1 MNLHDSTNSP
11 SARQPAHG
19 TVRRVD
25 GRDVLRFERRLAHPV
40 QRVWTALTDP
50 AEAARW
56 LTGEVGDLGEPLE
69 VEPQKVLV
77 HRFGPTRKGGGGDEG
92 SRGDVDIV
100 RWELTPDGDGTLLVL
115 THTFAGPPD
124 TARIAAGWH
133 TLLDQLE
140 ATLAGT
146 VGPWPAERWLALHEE
161 YIRVFPEAGTLYK
174 RAGRPRLLFDR
185 WLAHPQEQIWAALT
199 DNDRLHHWF
208 PARIEGDLVAG
219 GRIRF
224 VSVYDEFSPVDGEV
238 LEVDPPSVLSYT
250 FGRDVLRW
258 EIWTFG
264 GHYPYCRLV
273 FTHDVLDEESPLLDV
288 MAGWHLGLD
297 KLGALLADTPVA
309 RSNERERQLRDE
321 YDARYRDVVTRELS
335 AAGRQESTL
344 RLERRIDRSVERV
357 WAALTESDLTRQW
370 LDPAEIALE
379 PRVDGAVR
387 IVYRGYDEVL
397 HGSVREIEPGRVLAY
412 DWGDDR
418 VRWELTTEG
427 DGTRLTFTLVKP
439 EPIDLG
445 CAAGWSTH
453 HEQLAALLTSGSTQ
467 RPPAVAGRM
476 TAIDGRPAVH
486 FERWLAHPPEKVWAA
501 ISEPEHLRQWFPA
514 EVEGPR
520 ETDAELRFVFA
531 DDEAPAKTGR
541 VLEYDPPR
549 AFAFTWDDDV
559 LRFEIEPEGDGC
571 RLYFSNSTE
580 GSAEQTRKTVTGWH
594 VCLDVL
600 ASALDAGEAPGPD
613 AWRHVY
619 VRYAREL

>member
-40 QRVWTALTDP
+40 GRVWKALTDP

-56 LTGEVGDLGEPLE
+56 LTGEIGDLGEPLE
-69 VEPQKVLV
+69 VEPEKVLV
-77 HRFGPTRKGGGGDEG
+77 HRFGPTRTGDGGDEG

-100 RWELTPDGDGTLLVL
+100 RWELTPDEDGTLLVL

-133 TLLDQLE
+133 TLLERLD
-140 ATLAGT
+140 ATLAGD
-146 VGPWPAERWLALHEE
+146 VGPWPAGRWLALHEE
-161 YIRVFPEAGTLYK
+161 YIQIFPEPGVLYK
-174 RAGRPRLLFDR
+174 RAGRPRLVFDR
-185 WLAHPQEQIWAALT
+185 WLARPPEEIWAALT
-199 DNDRLHHWF
+199 DNDRLRHWF

-219 GRIRF
+219 GKIRF
-224 VSVYDEFSPVDGEV
+224 VSVHDELPPVEGEV
-238 LEVDPPSVLSYT
+238 REVDPPNVLSYT

-273 FTHDVLDEESPLLDV
+273 FTHDVFDEGRPTDV

-297 KLGALLADTPVA
+297 MLGALLVGTPVA
-309 RSNERERQLRDE
+309 RSKDRERRLREE
-321 YDARYRDVVTRELS
+321 YDARYRDVVTREFS
-335 AAGRQESTL
+335 GPGRQESTL
-344 RLERRIDRSVERV
+344 RLERRIDRPVEHV
-357 WAALTESDLTRQW
+357 WAALTEQGLSRQW
-370 LDPAEIALE
+370 LDPAEIELE
-379 PRVDGAVR
+379 PRVGGAVR
-387 IVYRGYDEVL
+387 IVYHGYDEEL
-397 HGSVREIEPGRVLAY
+397 HGSVREIEPGHVLAY

-418 VRWELTTEG
+418 VRWELAA
-427 DGTRLTFTLVKP
+427 DGQGARLTFTLVTG

-453 HEQLAALLTSGSTQ
+453 HEQLVALLTSGTTR
-467 RPPAVAGRM
+467 RPPAAAGRM
-476 TAIDGRPAVH
+476 TSIDGRPAVH
-486 FERWLAHPPEKVWAA
+486 FERWLPHPPEKVWAA

-520 ETDAELRFVFA
+520 QADAELRFVFA
-531 DDEAPAKTGR
+531 EDEAPPKTGR
-541 VLEYDPPR
+541 VLEYDPPW
-549 AFAFTWDDDV
+549 AFAFTWEDDV

-600 ASALDAGEAPGPD
+600 AAALGGDEPPAPEA
-613 AWRHVY
+613 WKEVY
-619 VRYAREL
+619 VHYAREL